1 MLQCEL
7 SSSKVRF
14 YHGRVCRRFLVNFL
28 LLLGQMIEFISLSL
42 FSYLQQGKPKGA
54 KNKINLRRS
63 PFYLQ
68 DGDIIG
74 VKVVTLQTLPSI
86 FLLIFLLT

>member
-1 MLQCEL
+1 MAVYAADFWLIFFCSQG
-7 SSSKVRF
+7 KWV
-14 YHGRVCRRFLVNFL
+14 Y
-28 LLLGQMIEFISLSL
+28 LSL
-42 FSYLQQGKPKGA
+42 FFSYLQQGKQKGA

-74 VKVVTLQTLPSI
+74 VKVINLKPLPLS
-86 FLLIFLLT
+86 LASPGA